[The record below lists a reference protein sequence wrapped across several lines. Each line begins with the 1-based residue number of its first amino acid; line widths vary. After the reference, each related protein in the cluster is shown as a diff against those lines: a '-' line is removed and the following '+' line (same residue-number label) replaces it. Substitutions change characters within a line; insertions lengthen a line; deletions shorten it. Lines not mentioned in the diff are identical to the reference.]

1 MTILDKSIEFKKV
14 LMVITRK
21 TIKRE
26 VSLKEGYN
34 YVDFNEN
41 LIDSWCDL
49 HVKTGLFETKE
60 QAKSK
65 LEEMLQQDKEFFKDN
80 FLFVVNKE
88 NKLIASAGLW
98 KGKDFDGNRLRLHY
112 ISVDPK
118 EQHNKIAQAMISCLC
133 IKYDSIPGKYPLYLA
148 TQSQSYGAI
157 ALYSRMGFTPYLG
170 EYNGCSQE
178 ENEAAWEYTTEIL
191 REKVKK

>member
-1 MTILDKSIEFKKV
+1 MTTLDRSIEFKKV

-26 VSLKEGYN
+26 TPLKEGYK
-34 YVDFNEN
+34 YTPFSKE
-41 LIDSWCDL
+41 LLDSWCRL
-49 HVKTGLFETKE
+49 HVKTGLFETME
-60 QAKSK
+60 QSK
-65 LEEMLQQDKEFFKDN
+65 NKLDEMLQQDEDFFKEN
-80 FLFVVNKE
+80 FLFVVNE
-88 NKLIASAGLW
+88 ANELVASAGLW

-112 ISVDPK
+112 ISVDPN
-118 EQHNKIAQAMISCLC
+118 EQHNGIAHAMISRLC

-178 ENEAAWEYTTEIL
+178 KNEAAWEYTTEIL
-191 REKVKK
+191 REKVK

>member
-1 MTILDKSIEFKKV
+1 MTILDRNVEFKKV
-14 LMVITRK
+14 LMVIARN

-26 VSLKEGYN
+26 TQLKEGYK
-34 YVDFNEN
+34 YISFREELLDP
-41 LIDSWCDL
+41 WCKL
-49 HVKTGLFETKE
+49 HVKTGLFENME

-65 LEEMLQQDKEFFKDN
+65 LDEMLQQDKDFFKEN
-80 FLFVVNKE
+80 FLFVVNE
-88 NKLIASAGLW
+88 ANELVASAGLW
-98 KGKDFDGNRLRLHY
+98 IGKDFDGNRLRLHY
-112 ISVDPK
+112 ISVDPNA
-118 EQHNKIAQAMISCLC
+118 QHNKIAHSMISHLC

-191 REKVKK
+191 REKVK